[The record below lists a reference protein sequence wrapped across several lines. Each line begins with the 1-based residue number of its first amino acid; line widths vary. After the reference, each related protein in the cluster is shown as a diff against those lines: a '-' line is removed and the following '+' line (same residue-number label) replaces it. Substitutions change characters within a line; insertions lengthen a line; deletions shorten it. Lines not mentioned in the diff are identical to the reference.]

1 MFFVYVLRLKLDRSF
16 YIGFAEDIKQR
27 IEKHNNGLV
36 FSTKDKLP
44 VELIYCELYKSKKD
58 ALIREKRLKRFAKGF
73 TSLKGRLKYSLLS
86 QG

>member
-1 MFFVYVLRLKLDRSF
+1 MFFVYVLRSKLDRSF

-58 ALIREKRLKRFAKGF
+58 ALIREKRLKRFTKGF
-73 TSLKGRLKYSLLS
+73 ASLKGRLKYSLLS